1 MITLLAVLTLSLPE
15 QGSSEECREAVA
27 VACEDRTLRSS
38 DGGEC
43 SDAALQAEFAV
54 CLPFALRVPG
64 LENLDS
70 ILHVAC
76 ENFVYGIVSPS
87 APDDSETPL
96 GEAFATSLCRW
107 W

>member
-1 MITLLAVLTLSLPE
+1 MIALALLAALSLPE
-15 QGSSEECREAVA
+15 QGSSEECRYNVV
-27 VACEDRTLRSS
+27 VACEDRTLRSR

-43 SDAALQAEFAV
+43 DDDKLQKEFSV
-54 CLPFALRVPG
+54 CLPLALRVPL

-70 ILHVAC
+70 LLHVAC
-76 ENFVYGIVSPS
+76 ENLVYGIVSPS

-96 GEAFATSLCRW
+96 GEAFATQLCRW